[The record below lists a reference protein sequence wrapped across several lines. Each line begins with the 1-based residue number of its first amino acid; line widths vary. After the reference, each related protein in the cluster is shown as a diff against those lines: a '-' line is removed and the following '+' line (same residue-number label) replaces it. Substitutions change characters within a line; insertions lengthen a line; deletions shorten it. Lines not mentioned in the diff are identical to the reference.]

1 MCLALPMRVTA
12 LDGALATI
20 AAPGLEQQC
29 SLMLVPGG
37 GVGDYVLVHAGF
49 ALSVIDESEAQETY
63 ELFREIGALDDG
75 EADDLPD
82 DPPGPVAGAS
92 ASEGADDAG

>member
-29 SLMLVPGG
+29 SLMLVPDA

-49 ALSVIDESEAQETY
+49 ALSVIDEAEAHETY
-63 ELFREIGALDDG
+63 ALFREIGALDAAG
-75 EADDLPD
+75 ADDVPD
-82 DPPGPVAGAS
+82 GPPGPARGAS
-92 ASEGADDAG
+92 APEGADDAG